1 MEKSNKSQKPSPQKP
16 TISIGELSVKINP
29 IINTT
34 KVNIIANKNASGK
47 YFCTILSKKRV
58 TAFNMIS
65 PHHFQYVIFLNFMSR
80 CHLIGMRHHF
90 YLLLIVVATS
100 LLSSLIH
107 SSKPPENKATL

>member
-65 PHHFQYVIFLNFMSR
+65 PHHFQYRSEERRVGQEVISKMVREMLNDVGNGVR
-80 CHLIGMRHHF
+80 
-90 YLLLIVVATS
+90 
-100 LLSSLIH
+100 
-107 SSKPPENKATL
+107 